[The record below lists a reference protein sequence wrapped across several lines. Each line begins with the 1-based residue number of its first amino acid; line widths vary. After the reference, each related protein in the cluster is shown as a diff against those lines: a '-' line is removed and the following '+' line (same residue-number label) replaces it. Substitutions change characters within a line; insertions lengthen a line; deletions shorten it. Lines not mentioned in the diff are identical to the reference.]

1 MLHEYL
7 EKKRRDSVS
16 LYNASGACHICGSS
30 CRNKRGFSHAIE
42 CAATSSSSPGSG
54 GCVLSD
60 RVHSDGYGDGDSM
73 VPRADRSVMRVCS
86 CFDQEADDP
95 DYSPYSIRV
104 CEMCIRNDVNIGRII
119 HCGMCGVVACDE
131 DCGPVMYECT
141 GEFPSLRDLEAG
153 PALFRPRRGH
163 FSRAARRRR
172 KALKQGPFVLY
183 HFFLHFIFLPKHYRL
198 FLSKTMRSGT
208 TPDASIAAPSPT
220 SLSSRSSAAAPQMAS
235 HAPPASASRA
245 YQPSRRGSAT
255 TSNAAIFAAGGG
267 WCRVTSWS

>member
-1 MLHEYL
+1 MICCLDKPWETCDGSTLLHISWILGLLRFLPIPVELKLTDLCTGGPGEIANQQTRGSNEYRPSRFTRPPL
-7 EKKRRDSVS
+7 TAPARCKNYFSLRKK
-16 LYNASGACHICGSS
+16 LLPTKYN
-30 CRNKRGFSHAIE
+30 E
-42 CAATSSSSPGSG
+42 
-54 GCVLSD
+54 
-60 RVHSDGYGDGDSM
+60 
-73 VPRADRSVMRVCS
+73 
-86 CFDQEADDP
+86 Q
-95 DYSPYSIRV
+95 IRV

-153 PALFRPRRGH
+153 PAFFRPRRGH